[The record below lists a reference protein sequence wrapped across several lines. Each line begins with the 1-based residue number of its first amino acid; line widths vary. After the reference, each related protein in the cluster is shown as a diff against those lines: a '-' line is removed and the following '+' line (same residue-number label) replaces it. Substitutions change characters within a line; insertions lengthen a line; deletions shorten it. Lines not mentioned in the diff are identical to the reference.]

1 MWRLRLVPT
10 TPRLRFLRWRRV
22 GLTLSLAFMLLSA
35 GSLALRGLNFGID
48 FEGGILMEVGFDE
61 PPQLADLRSRL
72 TSIAPGEL
80 SLQTFGTPRDI
91 LIRIAQTD
99 ASPAAPADGTS
110 ADGTSA
116 DGTATSDAGDANLR
130 NHAIIAR
137 VRAELQE
144 ASEFRR
150 VEVVGPQVSGELVRA
165 GATAIFVA
173 VALMLAYIWFRFEWQ
188 FSLGAVLALVH
199 DVLIT
204 LGMFSLLQLDFNLSI
219 LAALLTIVGY
229 SMNDTVVIYDRV
241 REMLRKYKRL
251 ALPDLL
257 DLSLNSTFS
266 RTVMTSV
273 TTLLAL
279 FALYFLGGEVIRGFT
294 FAMIFG
300 VLIGTYSSMFIACPL
315 LHYLGVKRDWSGAIA
330 PQQAAAQDGGETP
343 QAEKR
348 LAP

>member
-1 MWRLRLVPT
+1 MWRLRLVPH
-10 TPRLRFLRWRRV
+10 TPKIRFLRWRRV
-22 GLTLSLAFMLLSA
+22 GLAF
-35 GSLALRGLNFGID
+35 SLALMLASVASLAWRGLNFGID
-48 FEGGILMEVGFDE
+48 FEGGILMEVGFE
-61 PPQLADLRSRL
+61 APPDLADLRSRL
-72 TSIAPGEL
+72 NALAPGDL
-80 SLQTFGTPRDI
+80 SLQTFGSPNDV
-91 LIRIAQTD
+91 LMRIAQPETLPD
-99 ASPAAPADGTS
+99 AEAG
-110 ADGTSA
+110 
-116 DGTATSDAGDANLR
+116 GDANIQ
-130 NHAIIAR
+130 NHDLIAR
-137 VRAELQE
+137 VRAELSD
-144 ASEFRR
+144 AAEFRR

-165 GATAIFVA
+165 GATAILVA

-199 DVLIT
+199 DVVIT
-204 LGMFSLLQLDFNLSI
+204 LGVFSILQLDFNLSI

-251 ALPDLL
+251 ALPELL

-279 FALYFLGGEVIRGFT
+279 LALYFLGGEVIRGFT

-315 LHYLGVKRDWSGAIA
+315 LHYLGVTRDWSGAIA
-330 PQQAAAQDGGETP
+330 PSGEMTKAADRSTEESP
-343 QAEKR
+343 
-348 LAP
+348 